1 MRARKDFAEGL
12 CQDQHACKVQFFT
25 VVNPFGFGGDD
36 PLFLS
41 GRANDTIV
49 TFDPPFELH
58 MSTPGTSW
66 IADGE
71 MGGMW
76 AVYCMKVKI
85 IADEMQVIDSGVAFL
100 QCLSL
105 TVHWSNLNTAAE
117 ACNKMLCKLGM
128 NISLK
133 MPPPASCASSSSSAG
148 PSAGVMVPAQQAYM
162 PAVPILDPD
171 DIAQGNPWCAN
182 PWSSMVD
189 Y

>member
-1 MRARKDFAEGL
+1 MRARQEFDEGR
-12 CQDQHACKVQFFT
+12 CTDKVSCKVQFFT
-25 VVNPFGFGGDD
+25 VSYPFGFPKDEA
-36 PLFLS
+36 LFLTA
-41 GRANDTIV
+41 RANETIL
-49 TFDPPFELH
+49 TFDPPFELK
-58 MSTPGTSW
+58 MDTPNGDW
-66 IADGE
+66 KADGAK
-71 MGGMW
+71 GGMW
-76 AVYCMKVKI
+76 ALYGMKVKLM
-85 IADEMQVIDSGVAFL
+85 ADEMQVIDSGLVFL